1 MRLLTSC
8 RNGGKTEKA
17 CISRTNEAA
26 AYFTETKSSGDGAG
40 EVQPCGLRIIDHQ
53 SIHLHPFASP
63 AKLPPD
69 FPPHSSFPL
78 TRPGRSTNFLFPFH
92 GVSVAPRAK
101 LPRCPAPSESVQGR
115 IPAYMYHKEN
125 KQTNSLKRGIF
136 LTNSSKTDSRSTHEF
151 IVQHMWS

>member
-17 CISRTNEAA
+17 CIHQTNEAA

-92 GVSVAPRAK
+92 GVRNEYGTIYAILSDFGDR
-101 LPRCPAPSESVQGR
+101 
-115 IPAYMYHKEN
+115 M
-125 KQTNSLKRGIF
+125 T
-136 LTNSSKTDSRSTHEF
+136 T
-151 IVQHMWS
+151 QHLD